1 MFFNKILKSALI
13 GLLSVGIFGCKS
25 KNPSMQQGK
34 QTNAVSN
41 IEGFVVR
48 PSTIDQTISISGTLK
63 PLEETILMPEV
74 SGRVVKINLDE
85 GKFVNHGTLLVKLF
99 DEDLQAQLHKSQAQL
114 EIAEQTRQRQSE
126 LVKVNGISQ
135 TDYDQSLLQVNSIKA
150 DIEVLKVLI
159 RKTEVV
165 APYDGV
171 IGLRSISLGAE
182 VTPATSL
189 ATIRSEKQ
197 LKLDFSVP
205 EKYSSQIR
213 SGTKVQFTI
222 QSDTRKFDAV
232 VMATEQGID
241 ATTRNLKVRAL
252 VNVDTPSLLPGTFA
266 TVEVKLD
273 ENKDALMVPTQ
284 AIIPRERDKQM
295 ILAKSG
301 KARFITITTSVRLD
315 SMVEV
320 IKGLHP
326 GDTVVT
332 TGILFIRPGSDLK
345 FSRVIK

>member
-1 MFFNKILKSALI
+1 MSLYSKSAIVFILVATA
-13 GLLSVGIFGCKS
+13 GLSGCGTK
-25 KNPSMQQGK
+25 KNPGQQAK
-34 QTNAVSN
+34 PSNTISN
-41 IEGFVVR
+41 IEGFIVR

-63 PLEETILMPEV
+63 PLEETVLMPEV
-74 SGRVVKINLDE
+74 PGRVVKINLEE
-85 GKFVNHGTLLVKLF
+85 GKFVRQGTLLVKLF

-114 EIAEQTRQRQSE
+114 QIAEQTRDRQSE

-159 RKTEVV
+159 RKTEVI

-205 EKYSSQIR
+205 EKYSNQIKT
-213 SGTKVQFTI
+213 GTKVQFTI
-222 QSDTRKFDAV
+222 QSEARKFNAV

-241 ATTRNLKVRAL
+241 ANTRNLKVRSL

-266 TVEVKLD
+266 TVEVKLN

-284 AIIPRERDKQM
+284 AIIPRERDKQL

-301 KARFITITTSVRLD
+301 KARFVTVFTSVRLD

-320 IKGLHP
+320 VKGLQP

-332 TGILFIRPGSDLK
+332 TGILFIKPGSDLK
-345 FSRVIK
+345 FSKIVK